1 MENKTQTWKLLAFLG
16 VMLLLSDTI
25 YAQQWTSDY
34 SSETKRDTVSF
45 AHRFIH
51 RLGVE
56 GRMGYIFP
64 TNPFLEGYNRS
75 GKTMND
81 TYSGHLKYSFQVRP
95 NTAADRAYIGAYQ
108 GIGLGYF
115 DFENKQE
122 LGNPI
127 ALYLFQGGRLA
138 QLTPR
143 LSLNYEWNFGASFN
157 WKPYEDYENSENTII
172 GSKTNAFLN
181 VNLYLNWAVS
191 QKIDLIVGATGSH
204 FSNGNT
210 QYPNSGLNT
219 IDCKVGL
226 VYNFNRR
233 ADELGKSW
241 QRPILPPFP
250 RHISYDLTFFGSW
263 RKKAVDFGG
272 GQVPAPGTYTVAGF
286 SFAPMYNLG
295 YKFRAGV
302 ALDGVYDHSANIEA
316 VYNGMDDF
324 SSPSAIKQMAL
335 GLSARGEFVMP
346 YFTVGIGLGAN
357 VLHSGGDLKS
367 FYQILALKIDCLLYT
382 SPSPR
387 DRG

>member
-210 QYPNSGLNT
+210 QYP
-219 IDCKVGL
+219 CFV
-226 VYNFNRR
+226 F
-233 ADELGKSW
+233 
-241 QRPILPPFP
+241 
-250 RHISYDLTFFGSW
+250 
-263 RKKAVDFGG
+263 
-272 GQVPAPGTYTVAGF
+272 
-286 SFAPMYNLG
+286 
-295 YKFRAGV
+295 YKF
-302 ALDGVYDHSANIEA
+302 
-316 VYNGMDDF
+316 
-324 SSPSAIKQMAL
+324 
-335 GLSARGEFVMP
+335 
-346 YFTVGIGLGAN
+346 
-357 VLHSGGDLKS
+357 
-367 FYQILALKIDCLLYT
+367 
-382 SPSPR
+382 
-387 DRG
+387 